1 MDVNSITLLKN
12 LFDQCK
18 DQNENSS
25 DSENELSLNPLSI
38 GDKKKAEIKN
48 TVENPLLK
56 KIDAQVDFLNSIEQW
71 DEQQKKDEELLDS
84 RKAPD
89 YTITYKQVISTE
101 DIYLQM
107 GLKTPATSSCED
119 MIIEIK
125 LPDEMVGIDQ
135 MDLNVT
141 ENEVQLKSPV
151 YNLKL
156 LLPQKVHPNKGRA
169 EYDADKKLLKITI
182 RMDRE
187 YDFVNF

>member
-25 DSENELSLNPLSI
+25 DSEDELSLNPLNL

-56 KIDAQVDFLNSIEQW
+56 KITTQVDFLNSIEQW

-89 YTITYKQVISTE
+89 YKISYKQVISTE

-119 MIIEIK
+119 MIIEIQ

-141 ENEVQLKSPV
+141 ENEVQLRSPV

-156 LLPQKVHPNKGRA
+156 LLPQKVHPNKGLA

>member
-25 DSENELSLNPLSI
+25 DSEDELSLNPLNL

-56 KIDAQVDFLNSIEQW
+56 KITTQVDFLNSIEQW

-89 YTITYKQVISTE
+89 YKISYKQVISTE

-119 MIIEIK
+119 MIIEIQ

-141 ENEVQLKSPV
+141 ENEVQLRSPV

>member
-12 LFDQCK
+12 LFDQCN
-18 DQNENSS
+18 QNENSS
-25 DSENELSLNPLSI
+25 DSEDELSLNPLNL

-56 KIDAQVDFLNSIEQW
+56 KITTKVDFLNSIEQW

-89 YTITYKQVISTE
+89 YKISYKQVISTE

-119 MIIEIK
+119 MIIEIQ

-141 ENEVQLKSPV
+141 ENEVQLRSPV

>member
-25 DSENELSLNPLSI
+25 DSEAELSLNPLNL

-56 KIDAQVDFLNSIEQW
+56 KITTQVDFLNSIEQW

-89 YTITYKQVISTE
+89 YKISYKQVISTE

-119 MIIEIK
+119 MIIEIQ

-141 ENEVQLKSPV
+141 ENEVQLRSPV

>member
-25 DSENELSLNPLSI
+25 DSEDELSLNPLNL

-56 KIDAQVDFLNSIEQW
+56 KITTQVDFLNSIEQW

-89 YTITYKQVISTE
+89 YKISYKQVISTE
-101 DIYLQM
+101 DIHLQM

-119 MIIEIK
+119 MIIEIQ

-141 ENEVQLKSPV
+141 ENEVQLRSPV